1 MSGRTYKSVYY
12 HIVFRTKN
20 REPYLRDDLR
30 KTVYQNIW
38 EQCKKLECYLYRIGG
53 NDWHVHLLVNIPPK
67 IAVAKAVQ
75 QLKGAS
81 SHFVNRELTGGDS
94 LYWQEG
100 YGLLTL
106 SDRDFKTVHEYIK
119 TQDQRHRDDQ
129 LIDRYEQLESEK

>member
-1 MSGRTYKSVYY
+1 
-12 HIVFRTKN
+12 
-20 REPYLRDDLR
+20 
-30 KTVYQNIW
+30 
-38 EQCKKLECYLYRIGG
+38 
-53 NDWHVHLLVNIPPK
+53 VNIPPK